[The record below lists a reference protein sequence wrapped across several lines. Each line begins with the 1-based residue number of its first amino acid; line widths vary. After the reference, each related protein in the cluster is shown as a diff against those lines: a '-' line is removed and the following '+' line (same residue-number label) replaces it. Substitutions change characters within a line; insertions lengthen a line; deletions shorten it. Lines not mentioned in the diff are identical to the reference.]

1 MPLEEC
7 LNLGCVVLKHQLF
20 GGLTMMCQAD
30 SHQGKCAVHLKTQDW
45 RAISF
50 VKPTD
55 VTSEEGMGFCQQKP
69 AGRKGKHQ
77 AFEDDIPI
85 GGGFKDIWFS
95 ALPGEMMQFG

>member
-1 MPLEEC
+1 M
-7 LNLGCVVLKHQLF
+7 KSIF
-20 GGLTMMCQAD
+20 AQAD

-55 VTSEEGMGFCQQKP
+55 VTSEEGIFGGLANKSQRGKK
-69 AGRKGKHQ
+69 RKRQ

>member
-7 LNLGCVVLKHQLF
+7 LNLGCVVLKHRLF

-55 VTSEEGMGFCQQKP
+55 VTSEEGIFWGFSPPKASGEKTKTP
-69 AGRKGKHQ
+69 
-77 AFEDDIPI
+77 
-85 GGGFKDIWFS
+85 GF
-95 ALPGEMMQFG
+95 